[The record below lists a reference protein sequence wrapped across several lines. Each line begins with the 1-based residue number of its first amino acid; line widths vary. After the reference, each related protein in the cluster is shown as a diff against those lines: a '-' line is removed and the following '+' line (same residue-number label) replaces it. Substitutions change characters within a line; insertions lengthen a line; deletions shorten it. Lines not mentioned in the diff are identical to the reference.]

1 MNWASKVAGVVVLN
15 EVARLDPKDED
26 AARLEYVSMSVTS
39 ATGRVGHGH
48 GHPSASA
55 ESGITNPDS
64 RAIDG
69 EMSFRANL
77 GGRCGD
83 VTEKRRPRASSVGF
97 RFHSSL
103 EVHIRTPNRA
113 PLRASPS
120 GGGGLT
126 TPSEWHSPFSLSL
139 D

>member
-97 RFHSSL
+97 RVPQLSRGTHTDPQS
-103 EVHIRTPNRA
+103 RA
-113 PLRASPS
+113 PE
-120 GGGGLT
+120 GL
-126 TPSEWHSPFSLSL
+126 PLWRRRPDHPQRVALPVLSIS
-139 D
+139 